1 MTFQSQP
8 QFWERTHQHSQHMN
22 ARPALLCAPNRQDD
36 QDGIVVFDDKGPF
49 FTITIDA
56 ALRLAHQIAD
66 IVTTMKERN
75 R

>member
-1 MTFQSQP
+1 
-8 QFWERTHQHSQHMN
+8 MN